1 MSEPIWQSTVTAE
14 MVASLSDKDIELLT
28 EELDDAVAR
37 ICEDFGVE

>member
-1 MSEPIWQSTVTAE
+1 MSDTIWQSTVTAE
-14 MVASLSDKDIELLT
+14 MVASLTDKDIALLT